1 MELNRGRQLAG
12 NVNLLVLFLGKFGDT
27 IRYIQETRAVVVAVA
42 TDITHGSRLAA
53 FDLVKRGAD
62 SDS

>member
-27 IRYIQETRAVVVAVA
+27 IRYIQETRAVVVAVVAVA
-42 TDITHGSRLAA
+42 TDFTHGSRLAA
-53 FDLVKRGAD
+53 FDLV
-62 SDS
+62 